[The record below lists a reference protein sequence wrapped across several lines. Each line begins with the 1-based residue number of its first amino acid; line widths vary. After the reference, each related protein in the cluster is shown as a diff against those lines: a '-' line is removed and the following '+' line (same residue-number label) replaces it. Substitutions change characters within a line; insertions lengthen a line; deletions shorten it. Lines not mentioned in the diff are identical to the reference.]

1 MTKAERTQ
9 LLFFIQDGVNSS
21 CDINGMSEQWA
32 RLEKRLPAPGDHA
45 HVMSLLQ
52 ELKNKG
58 LIYAQEATAK
68 GNKAVLTRLE
78 LTEKGE
84 NCLYRGLHRFWFL
97 TCIWKE
103 IKDFAATV
111 ASKRLE
117 P

>member
-9 LLFFIQDGVNSS
+9 LLFFIQDGVKSS
-21 CDINGMSEQWA
+21 CGMNGMAEQWA
-32 RLEKRLPAPGDHA
+32 TLEERLPASGDHA
-45 HVMSLLQ
+45 RVMSFLR

-58 LIYAQEATAK
+58 LIYAQEATANGK
-68 GNKAVLTRLE
+68 TPVLTRLE

-84 NCLYRGLHRFWFL
+84 HCLYRGLHRLWFL
-97 TCIWKE
+97 SCIWKE

-111 ASKRLE
+111 AAKRLE

>member
-9 LLFFIQDGVNSS
+9 ILFFIQGGVKSS
-21 CDINGMSEQWA
+21 CGINGIAEEWA

-45 HVMSLLQ
+45 RIMSLLQ

-68 GNKAVLTRLE
+68 GKTAALIGLE

-84 NCLYRGLHRFWFL
+84 SCLYRGLHSFWFL

-111 ASKRLE
+111 AAKRLE